1 MRRLVSVAACAALAA
16 CATLP
21 LAHPPKID
29 VVGVGL
35 DRVVGPDAY
44 FSVVVSVSNPD
55 DREVAI
61 DALDATL
68 SIEGQKIAQA
78 ELKTPVRVPAHASA
92 TAELTAHAGM
102 DAVLLAVAKAMQLGM
117 RGGPT
122 GSVPSLHY
130 AIDGRARVNGG
141 ASVPF
146 SKSGDVGKQAPKAPA
161 ASSR

>member
-1 MRRLVSVAACAALAA
+1 MRRLVSVAACAILVA
-16 CATLP
+16 CAALP
-21 LAHPPKID
+21 LAHPPKVD
-29 VVGVGL
+29 VVGVGI

-55 DREVAI
+55 DRAIAI
-61 DALDATL
+61 DALEATL

-78 ELKTPVRVPAHASA
+78 ALETPVRVAAHESA

-122 GSVPSLHY
+122 GAVPSLHY

-141 ASVPF
+141 ASIPF
-146 SKSGDVGKQAPKAPA
+146 SKSGDVGTPVPKPPA
-161 ASSR
+161 ASPH